1 MNKRNVLRGI
11 LSASLALSLA
21 LPMTAGA
28 NETESAKAPLNICIV
43 TSSGVDDGSFNEN
56 CYDGIK
62 AYLENHPDS
71 RVTDVKEADFSKLI
85 PTVEGLVGDYDAFV
99 LPGYNF
105 AAVGEVAQNNPD
117 KYFIVVDSTVT
128 DAEGNTLQAADL
140 GNVYTMT
147 FQEEQ
152 SGFFAGLAAALSTQ
166 SNKVAVVNG
175 IAFPSNVNYQFGFM
189 SGVNYANANYGTAAE
204 IVELP
209 SYAGTATVPVD
220 GMPDDGMNVGG
231 NYVGAF
237 DDEATGKQVG
247 KALLDEG
254 CDVIFVAAGASGNG
268 VFAAV
273 KEDGNSYCIGCDVD
287 QYDDGVNGDKNFIL
301 TSALKVMDINVDR
314 QLSAIS
320 DGSFE
325 AEDAMLGADT
335 DSTGYVSEEGRQQ
348 LSEDALEKMAEA
360 YELVKDGTIVPA
372 SNFNGSL
379 PDSFQGLE

>member
-28 NETESAKAPLNICIV
+28 NETESDKAPLNICIV

-287 QYDDGVNGDKNFIL
+287 QYDDGANGDKNFIL

>member
-287 QYDDGVNGDKNFIL
+287 QYDDGANGDKNFIL